1 MMLSEVLGQSR
12 VVRSLSRALAS
23 DRIHHALLFIGP
35 RGVGKRTTA
44 EALAHRLLCSAPHGT
59 DPCRQCGACTRF
71 STGNHADFI
80 MIGARKDSSGGYEKS
95 IKIDEVRTL
104 QTKLNLKP
112 FEGGRRVV
120 LIHNAERMN
129 PATANALLKT
139 LEEPSPDTYFVLTTQ
154 NHNALLPTIVSRCQS
169 LKFAE
174 LTTDTLRKIV
184 EANGRDASVNE
195 DALNAANG
203 SAARLLEMTEEA
215 SAQIF
220 SEMRTRLQSV
230 DSWGIHSMIEFAEAD
245 SSDKSRQRMHRVLDA
260 LQANY
265 LERYKKLM
273 TAGAERSIGLNG
285 QAGRVRRLLEK
296 IEAVRYQLS
305 GSQRNARQLMEEVWC
320 QTYEL
325 EKTQ

>member
-1 MMLSEVLGQSR
+1 M
-12 VVRSLSRALAS
+12 
-23 DRIHHALLFIGP
+23 
-35 RGVGKRTTA
+35 
-44 EALAHRLLCSAPHGT
+44 
-59 DPCRQCGACTRF
+59 
-71 STGNHADFI
+71 
-80 MIGARKDSSGGYEKS
+80 
-95 IKIDEVRTL
+95 
-104 QTKLNLKP
+104 
-112 FEGGRRVV
+112 V

-220 SEMRTRLQSV
+220 SEMKTRLQSV
-230 DSWGIHSMIEFAEAD
+230 DSWGIHSMIEFAEVD
-245 SSDKSRQRMHRVLDA
+245 SGDKSRQRMHRVLDA

-273 TAGAERSIGLNG
+273 TAGAERSKGLHG
-285 QAGRVRRLLEK
+285 HAGRLRRLLEK

-320 QTYEL
+320 QTYEV
-325 EKTQ
+325 EKAQ

>member
-1 MMLSEVLGQSR
+1 MMLSEVLGQPR

-23 DRIHHALLFIGP
+23 ERVHHALLFIGP
-35 RGVGKRTTA
+35 RGIGKRTTA
-44 EALAHRLLCSAPHGT
+44 EALAHRLLCATPQGN

-80 MIGARKDSSGGYEKS
+80 IIGGRKDSSGGYEKS

-120 LIHNAERMN
+120 LIHHAERMN

-174 LTTDTLRKIV
+174 LTTDTLRQIMK
-184 EANGRDASVNE
+184 ANGRGASLKE
-195 DALNAANG
+195 AELNAANG
-203 SAARLLEMTEEA
+203 SAARLLEMTEEE
-215 SAQIF
+215 SALIF
-220 SEMRTRLQSV
+220 SEMRTRLESV
-230 DSWGIHSMIEFAEAD
+230 DSWGIQSMIEFAEVD
-245 SSDKSRQRMHRVLDA
+245 SNDKSRQRMHRVLDA

-265 LERYKKLM
+265 LERYRKLM
-273 TAGAERSIGLNG
+273 IAGVARANTMNG
-285 QAGRVRRLLEK
+285 HAGRMRRLLEK
-296 IEAVRYQLS
+296 IEEVRYQLS

-325 EKTQ
+325 EKAQ